1 MTGSDEF
8 PQGTQGPEVPQ
19 PGLKFLEAA
28 VYIMGGLL
36 VLMLLGL
43 IGGILWKATHR
54 TEPPP
59 PQTQLMNLG
68 LAAGT
73 ETKTMT
79 LDGDRLAINT
89 GPEII
94 VIDIRKNAVISRISL
109 TAK

>member
-1 MTGSDEF
+1 MTDSDEL
-8 PQGTQGPEVPQ
+8 PQGSGGPEVPQ

-43 IGGILWKATHR
+43 IGGILWKATHK

-68 LAAGT
+68 LVAGT
-73 ETKTMT
+73 EAKAMT

-89 GPEII
+89 GAEII
-94 VIDIRKNAVISRISL
+94 VIDIRKNTIISRVSL